1 MKYKLL
7 YEALPFL
14 KSIDRERKEQ
24 FEEYFRSAPMWL
36 MEAFQIEEL
45 KKGDV
50 FIREG
55 EPADT
60 IVFIGNGIIEA
71 IDYRVYGTPYDYMQF
86 NRVYAFGGM
95 EILMDLDTYMT
106 TLRAITNCTIVKIPR
121 STFEKWMYSDIK
133 ALKHEAKLVCGYLS
147 KEARNSRLFLF
158 LQGAD
163 RLALLFVERYE
174 RYSKNGL
181 LCVKG
186 NRQNLADE
194 TGLCLKSISRSVK
207 KFLDDGLITKDGN
220 QILISEEQYEGLKKM
235 ISSKIDLG

>member
-71 IDYRVYGTPYDYMQF
+71 ID
-86 NRVYAFGGM
+86 
-95 EILMDLDTYMT
+95 
-106 TLRAITNCTIVKIPR
+106 
-121 STFEKWMYSDIK
+121 
-133 ALKHEAKLVCGYLS
+133 
-147 KEARNSRLFLF
+147 
-158 LQGAD
+158 
-163 RLALLFVERYE
+163 
-174 RYSKNGL
+174 
-181 LCVKG
+181 
-186 NRQNLADE
+186 
-194 TGLCLKSISRSVK
+194 
-207 KFLDDGLITKDGN
+207 
-220 QILISEEQYEGLKKM
+220 
-235 ISSKIDLG
+235 